1 MKKNAQ
7 NNLCC
12 RQGKVCLG
20 HRRLWS
26 LGFQMGL
33 CPSLKKCYCL
43 NRGVAAADV
52 DVVDVVDAA
61 AAAAAAAAVETD
73 SLFVIQIGKRR

>member
-1 MKKNAQ
+1 
-7 NNLCC
+7 
-12 RQGKVCLG
+12 
-20 HRRLWS
+20 
-26 LGFQMGL
+26 MGL